1 MAGKH
6 LVLVGGGH
14 AHLTTLLRAGD
25 ITGAGHAVTLV
36 SSHRYHY
43 YSGMGPGMLSGIYR
57 PEEVR
62 FNIRKMAEDR
72 GVGFIEDTVE
82 RVEPG
87 IRRLSLKSGGELSY
101 DVVSFNTG
109 SDIPVEKI
117 PIRGGRVYTVK
128 PIVNLLKVREDITG
142 WPAERPLNIAIAG
155 GGPAGVEVA
164 GNALRLMK
172 KAGLMNGAGNKR
184 GRLSLIAGGGL
195 LKGFPRKARILARS
209 SLERRGAVVIEGQRI
224 SEILDG
230 EAILSNGGRVDA
242 DMAVIATG
250 VRPSGIFRASGLPV
264 DSEGGML
271 VNRRLQCVSHS
282 EILGGGDCISLE
294 GSPLAKVGVYAVRQN
309 PVLMHNV
316 VAALSGSTPV
326 EFEPGGNYLLAL
338 NLGDGRGLL
347 WKGPLVMD
355 GRAAFII
362 KDFIDRRFM
371 RKFQVSGEPGE
382 AEYQ

>member
-1 MAGKH
+1 MAGKR

-25 ITGAGHAVTLV
+25 ITGAGHIVTLV
-36 SSHRYHY
+36 SSHSYHY

-57 PEEVR
+57 QEEVR

-72 GVGFIEDTVE
+72 DVEFIEDTVE

-87 IRRLSLKSGGELSY
+87 GRRLSLASGRELPY

-117 PIRGGRVYTVK
+117 SISGGRVYTVK
-128 PIVNLLKVREDITG
+128 PIINLLKAREDITG

-164 GNALRLMK
+164 GNALRLME
-172 KAGLMNGAGNKR
+172 KAGLINGAGNKK
-184 GRLSLIAGGGL
+184 GRLALIAGGGL
-195 LKGFPRKARILARS
+195 LRGFPRKARLLARA
-209 SLERRGAVVIEGQRI
+209 SLEKRGAVVIEGQRI
-224 SEILDG
+224 SEVLDG
-230 EAILSNGGRVDA
+230 EVILSNGVRVEA
-242 DMAVIATG
+242 DITIIATG

-264 DSEGGML
+264 DGKGGML
-271 VNRRLQCVSHS
+271 VNRRLQCVAHA

-294 GSPLAKVGVYAVRQN
+294 GSPLAKVGVYAVREN
-309 PVLMHNV
+309 PVLMHNII
-316 VAALSGSTPV
+316 AALSGSSPV
-326 EFEPGGNYLLAL
+326 EFDPGGKYLLVL
-338 NLGDGRGLL
+338 NLGDGRGVL
-347 WKGPLVMD
+347 WKGPVVMG
-355 GRAAFII
+355 GRAAFKI
-362 KDFIDRRFM
+362 KDYIDRRFM

-382 AEYQ
+382 AGNQ